1 MRFDISWLDMDLGW
15 KDMEGDLSRFVRG
28 QSRRKALHDITLPCK
43 SDERGCQVITGS
55 FSGKKMKMGLANIAQ
70 QDVQAQSV
78 LCKNEYL

>member
-15 KDMEGDLSRFVRG
+15 KDMEGDLSRFVRA
-28 QSRRKALHDITLPCK
+28 QSRRKALHTTLQ
-43 SDERGCQVITGS
+43 ERRAWLPGNYRI
-55 FSGKKMKMGLANIAQ
+55 FFKGKKMKMGLANIAQ